1 MALHNRSD
9 DKSWKIMSSLW
20 QILYK
25 ERYYE
30 PSCKEDSQVIHNTA
44 FLFFIMLRYSV
55 TCCCPYLI
63 YIYDRPIYGCFTM
76 IIICADPWYPL
87 SWSIQYKLR
96 IYTEIL
102 CHECFQCA
110 SPDHI
115 YSQFACLKWMFVPWV
130 LLHFLIEAHIIC
142 N

>member
-44 FLFFIMLRYSV
+44 FLFFRMLRYSV

-102 CHECFQCA
+102 CHECFNVLRQI
-110 SPDHI
+110 I
-115 YSQFACLKWMFVPWV
+115 YIHNSLVSNECLFPGCFYISS
-130 LLHFLIEAHIIC
+130 LRPT
-142 N
+142 